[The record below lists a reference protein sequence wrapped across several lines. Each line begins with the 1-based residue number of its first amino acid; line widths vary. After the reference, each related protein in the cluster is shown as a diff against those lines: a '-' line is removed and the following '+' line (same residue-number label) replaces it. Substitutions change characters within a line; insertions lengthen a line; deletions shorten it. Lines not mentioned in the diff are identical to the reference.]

1 MSDDR
6 PDDIEERVREL
17 AREVEALGRRLE
29 NIEAALDVDDVDGD
43 ATAIDAEPAEVAGSE
58 AVSREGV
65 PGAPD
70 ATGTEGSADANVEPS
85 AGNDRTTRDW
95 ELDVGVRWLGVLGGL
110 ALVVGVAF
118 FVRLAIEAGLLG
130 PLGRVVV
137 GVIGGLTLLAGGRLL
152 AERQGLVRWGRIAS
166 GSGLAVAYTSFWAA
180 YGFETYRE
188 TIGTPLWAVLLGLTL
203 LVALAVVVSVHDR
216 APMVAG
222 EAFLFGYV
230 TAYLGTGA
238 ESFVL
243 TPAYALL
250 LAGGVVAVAA
260 VRPWAWLMVASV
272 LPTYGVVWLWIVDLD
287 PTPWLVAGVGL
298 VAFAV
303 YLGGTWV
310 LRAGGLAG
318 RETPPATAGVTLLN
332 APAAAFLLEVNL
344 HEWTVESPG
353 VGAGTLDGV
362 ALALVGV
369 VCLGVLVVTDR
380 RPGWRDDVAGT
391 LGVVL
396 LGVAVVTGASTFVGT
411 VGLVG
416 LVVAAAIVVERSGLS
431 PIATGGHLVAVGV
444 VVKLLTV
451 DATTLAPLDVAE
463 PASIPT
469 GRAAAFVVAVVAF
482 YGVALLVDRRAG
494 PSSLA
499 SFPVPIAG
507 AYAAAGTVLAVLIV
521 ALEATGLWV
530 TVGWATF
537 GLGLLGA
544 GLGLD
549 RRGVRLLGVAVLGLA
564 TGKGFLYD
572 TRGLDA
578 VARTTSFLVLGAIL
592 LVASYAYARTRGE
605 DPLARLRSE
614 R

>member
-6 PDDIEERVREL
+6 PADIDERVREL
-17 AREVEALGRRLE
+17 AREVEALSRRLDTLE
-29 NIEAALDVDDVDGD
+29 TALDVDDAGGA
-43 ATAIDAEPAEVAGSE
+43 ATAIDAETAEAASAEVAARASDE
-58 AVSREGV
+58 
-65 PGAPD
+65 
-70 ATGTEGSADANVEPS
+70 TGTGGSATANVGTS
-85 AGNDRTTRDW
+85 AGDDRGTRDW
-95 ELDVGVRWLGVLGGL
+95 ELDVGVRWLGILGGL

-137 GVIGGLTLLAGGRLL
+137 GVIGGLTLLGGGRLL
-152 AERQGLVRWGRIAS
+152 AERQGVVRWGRIAS
-166 GSGLAVAYTSFWAA
+166 GSGLAVAYTSLWAA

-188 TIGTPLWAVLLGLTL
+188 AIGTPLWAVLLGLTL
-203 LVALAVVVSVHDR
+203 LVAMTVAVSVHDR

-238 ESFVL
+238 DSFVL

-272 LPTYGVVWLWIVDLD
+272 LPTYGVLWLWIVDLD
-287 PTPWLVAGVGL
+287 PTPWIVAVVGL
-298 VAFAV
+298 LAFAV
-303 YLGGTWV
+303 YLGGTGV
-310 LRAGGLAG
+310 LRTGGLATM
-318 RETPPATAGVTLLN
+318 ETPPATAGVTLLN
-332 APAAAFLLEVNL
+332 APAAAFLLEVTL
-344 HEWTVESPG
+344 HEWTVETSG
-353 VGAGTLDGV
+353 IAAGTLDGL
-362 ALALVGV
+362 ALAVVGV

-380 RPGWRDDVAGT
+380 WPGWRDDVAGT

-396 LGVAVVTGASTFVGT
+396 LGAALVTGATTFVGT

-416 LVVAAAIVVERSGLS
+416 IVVASALVAERSGLS
-431 PIATGGHLVAVGV
+431 PIATGGHLVAVGA

-463 PASIPT
+463 PATIPT
-469 GRAAAFVVAVVAF
+469 GRAAAFAIAVVAF
-482 YGVALLVDRRAG
+482 YAVALLVDRRVE
-494 PSSLA
+494 PQPMA
-499 SFPVPIAG
+499 SVPVPIAG
-507 AYAAAGTVLAVLIV
+507 AYAAAGTGLAVLLV

-537 GLGLLGA
+537 GLGLLGI

-592 LVASYAYARTRGE
+592 LAASYAYAKTRGE